1 MMLRLCAVALIM
13 VMVTALLGE
22 MGYGGKKA
30 VAALSVLLLFCA
42 VTEELSGTVG
52 EIMDIARGAGAADI
66 AVTGV
71 KVLGVGYVFGI
82 VSDICEEMGERGI
95 SSAVINAGRIE
106 IFLLI
111 FPYFKKILE
120 MGIGLL
126 R

>member
-1 MMLRLCAVALIM
+1 M
-13 VMVTALLGE
+13 
-22 MGYGGKKA
+22 
-30 VAALSVLLLFCA
+30 
-42 VTEELSGTVG
+42 
-52 EIMDIARGAGAADI
+52 
-66 AVTGV
+66 
-71 KVLGVGYVFGI
+71 LGVGYVFGI